1 MNIKYGYPEGMDLQI
16 KLLMGVFLTLSLGSN
31 YLLRKLA
38 ITNMFFLV
46 DYLLGIG
53 NNYEQVAAAYGRN
66 ITSELVFASSFPQ
79 LFAYVPYTIFTTVF
93 CTVRRVLLY

>member
-16 KLLMGVFLTLSLGSN
+16 KLLMAVFVTLSLGNS
-31 YLLRKLA
+31 YFYKESCCLMVTK
-38 ITNMFFLV
+38 FLV

-66 ITSELVFASSFPQ
+66 ITAELVFASSFPQ
-79 LFAYVPYTIFTTVF
+79 LFAYVPYSIFTTVF
-93 CTVRRVLLY
+93 CTVRRVV